1 MKKKKKTVFLYEL
14 AMNQKY
20 PFIRSRNIFS
30 FGDFWESNF
39 VRKKN
44 TPWTGGAKIPFQWME
59 RWKKAAFQFSLFL
72 LISFLNFPT
81 SYLLVKRAVKG
92 SFLSEI
98 HSNMNK
104 TARATFE
111 IPPWRIWLWRILT
124 SQMDV
129 ENCRTVLSFIEFMPF
144 YKLLF
149 VRLYNK
155 FKTCKG
161 SLPCKIQGIV
171 ADKAEPPKRLVFL
184 VFDLL

>member
-1 MKKKKKTVFLYEL
+1 
-14 AMNQKY
+14 MNQKY

-81 SYLLVKRAVKG
+81 SYLLVKRAVMG

-98 HSNMNK
+98 HSNMMNK

-129 ENCRTVLSFIEFMPF
+129 ENCALSWASLSSCLFTSYFLWGYTTNSKHVKDLYPAK
-144 YKLLF
+144 YK
-149 VRLYNK
+149 V
-155 FKTCKG
+155 
-161 SLPCKIQGIV
+161 
-171 ADKAEPPKRLVFL
+171 
-184 VFDLL
+184 